1 VKNNPVCQG
10 PSTPDAQWNNIDVQ
24 CDLVGRYV
32 GVALEE
38 KNYLTLC
45 EVDIWQLPAYKLV
58 PVSTIGLTATQSTDY
73 SAAML
78 ANKAID

>member
-24 CDLVGRYV
+24 CDLDGRYV

-38 KNYLTLC
+38 RNYLTLC
-45 EVDIWQLPAYKLV
+45 EVDVWQFPAYKLV
-58 PVSTIGLTATQSTDY
+58 LVNTIGLTATQSSDY
-73 SAAML
+73 SGTMG
-78 ANKAID
+78 AIKGID